1 LAEKTKLTMNFLTK
15 KIISLDDRTF
25 ALDLSDLSIKI
36 FQIEKKG
43 SYDSIR
49 SFCDVDVPEGY
60 ISDGRIVEKEK
71 VAQLIKSAVKKAG
84 PKKINTSKVVC
95 SLPESKAFLRKINI
109 PQMELKEA
117 HEAVK
122 WEIEASIPLTCE
134 QVYYD
139 WQFLDISEGKQ
150 NILTAAVSKE
160 IVDEVIETLIAA
172 DLDPY
177 GLEVESIACVRS
189 LIPEDS
195 SPEEI
200 SLIVDLGSLRTSFI
214 ISEGNIPFFTSSIPF
229 SSKTITDSI
238 SKTMKVNLKEA
249 EKIKKN
255 QGIEHSF
262 ENSSI
267 FNDIKALLENLSVEI
282 EKTIDFY
289 QSMSR
294 KKSGVSR
301 IIICGGGA
309 NLRGLIPYLTT
320 RLCKEVRMGDPWINL
335 RMGNS
340 LPIIS
345 KEDSV
350 SYATAIGLAIKK

>member
-1 LAEKTKLTMNFLTK
+1 MSFFTK

-43 SYDSIR
+43 RFDAIR
-49 SFCDVDVPEGY
+49 SYSEIDVPSGY
-60 ISDGRIVEKEK
+60 INDGRIIEKEK
-71 VAQLIKSAVKKAG
+71 TAQLIKAAVKKAG
-84 PKKINTSKVVC
+84 PKKINTQKVIC
-95 SLPESKAFLRKINI
+95 SIPESKAFLRKINI
-109 PQMELKEA
+109 PPMNLKEA

-160 IVDEVIETLIAA
+160 IVDDLMEMLSMAEV
-172 DLDPY
+172 DPY
-177 GLEVESIACVRS
+177 GLEVESVSSVRS
-189 LIPEDS
+189 LIPKNSSIEDVY
-195 SPEEI
+195 
-200 SLIVDLGSLRTSFI
+200 LIVDLGALRTSFI
-214 ISEGNIPFFTSSIPF
+214 ITEGNIPFFTSSIPF
-229 SSKTITDSI
+229 SSQTVTDLI
-238 SKTMKVNLKEA
+238 SKTLKVNQKEA
-249 EKIKKN
+249 EKIKKI

-262 ENSSI
+262 KESSI
-267 FNDIKALLENLSVEI
+267 FNSIRPLLENLSVEI

-294 KKSGVSR
+294 KNKGIEK

-320 RLCKEVRMGDPWINL
+320 RLCKEVKMGDPWINL
-335 RMGNS
+335 NMGNN

-345 KEDSV
+345 KEESV
-350 SYATAIGLAIKK
+350 SYVTAIGLAIKNNEYGDKA